1 MKRKIFS
8 SMCIII
14 IITVLLSST
23 LISILMYREFYNDVK
38 RDVRHEAEI
47 IATSLN
53 NSDDDDLWLVSK
65 IAGTNRITLILSDGT
80 VFYDDEADESEMDN
94 HLDRPE
100 VNSAIQNRH
109 GEITRFSD
117 TLDEQTFY
125 YAVALDDGTVL
136 RVSNTVKSVFSILA
150 NCIPYM
156 IIICVGIFVVAILL
170 ASWQTKRIVAPIN
183 NLDLDSPMANET
195 YEELSP
201 LIAQITRQNAQIS
214 EQMDKFREKQEEFSA
229 ITENMKEGL
238 VMINS
243 KSIIL
248 FINGSALSLFD
259 VDKED
264 CINKHIFSMNRSNLF
279 QEWVEKVLRGKSFEE
294 IDIIKGR
301 IYNFMLSPVLVDN
314 SINGAVLLIMDV
326 TEKQAAE
333 KLRREFSANVSHE
346 LKTPLT
352 SISGYAEIMKN
363 GLVKQED
370 VQRFSERIFNEG
382 SRLIIL
388 VEDIIKL
395 SRLDESDIEISF
407 ENVNLL
413 DLLKDIA
420 ERLTPQAEQKDVE
433 ISVDGESLTIYG
445 NRQIIDEMIY
455 NLCDN
460 AIKYNR
466 ENGQVKLSVF
476 SSEDEIILTVEDT
489 GIGIPEAH
497 RERVFERFYRVD
509 KSHSRETGG
518 TGLGLSIVKHGANY
532 HNVVL
537 KLSSQE
543 HMGTKIS
550 LSFPINKK

>member
-1 MKRKIFS
+1 
-8 SMCIII
+8 MCIII
-14 IITVLLSST
+14 TITVLLSST
-23 LISILMYREFYNDVK
+23 LISILMYQEFYNDVK
-38 RDVRHEAEI
+38 RDVRNEAEI

-53 NSDDDDLWLVSK
+53 SSDDDLWLVSK

-125 YAVALDDGTVL
+125 YAVVLDDGTVL

-156 IIICVGIFVVAILL
+156 IIICVGIFIVAILL
-170 ASWQTKRIVAPIN
+170 ANWQTKRIVAPIN
-183 NLDLDSPMANET
+183 NLDLDNPMANET

-201 LIAQITRQNAQIS
+201 LIAQITRQNAQIY
-214 EQMDKFREKQEEFSA
+214 EQINKLREKQEEFSA

-238 VMINS
+238 VIINS
-243 KSIIL
+243 KSTIL

-279 QEWVEKVLRGKSFEE
+279 QEWIEKVLSGKSFEE

-301 IYNFMLSPVLVDN
+301 IYNFILSPVLVDN
-314 SINGAVLLIMDV
+314 SIKGAVLLIMDV
-326 TEKQAAE
+326 TEKQVAE

-370 VQRFSERIFNEG
+370 VQRFSERIFNEA

-395 SRLDESDIEISF
+395 SRLDESNIEISF

-413 DLLKDIA
+413 DLLKDNA
-420 ERLTPQAEQKDVE
+420 ERLTPQAEQKGVE
-433 ISVDGESLTIYG
+433 ISVDGDSLTIYG
-445 NRQIIDEMIY
+445 NRQIIDEMVY

-476 SSEDEIILTVEDT
+476 SSEDGIILTVEDT

-532 HNVVL
+532 HNAVL

-550 LSFPINKK
+550 LKFPINKK